1 MSILIASLVA
11 VAGLWYS
18 SVQTQQANDQARQE
32 RALTKEGQITD
43 RFNAAVGNL
52 GDEADEVRLGGIFAL
67 RRIME
72 DSPRDQP
79 AVVDVLSGYIRT
91 RAPAAGGGTKRDA
104 GGRPAPD
111 VRAAFE
117 TLTQRNP
124 VHDKSARVDLR
135 DTHLRYIGVR
145 PGPAGAEET
154 GANGQRL
161 ERANLSGADLANAH
175 LPRALLSGTHL
186 VGTRL
191 EGADLR
197 RADLRGTDLRGA
209 QLVGADLKGADLR
222 GAWLRIEG
230 STGGNSKNAPD
241 TDSPASEQPAKISA
255 DQLLETQW
263 DHTTLLPSALKD
275 DPRIRK
281 RLSRMHTGTR

>member
-1 MSILIASLVA
+1 MSSTPARRTRLPRPHRLVARPSSGGRSVRPPRSAPGPQHGAGGLDWARRIELVSILIASLVA

-135 DTHLRYIGVR
+135 DTHLSCPEFRRVR
-145 PGPAGAEET
+145 
-154 GANGQRL
+154 
-161 ERANLSGADLANAH
+161 S
-175 LPRALLSGTHL
+175 
-186 VGTRL
+186 
-191 EGADLR
+191 
-197 RADLRGTDLRGA
+197 
-209 QLVGADLKGADLR
+209 
-222 GAWLRIEG
+222 
-230 STGGNSKNAPD
+230 
-241 TDSPASEQPAKISA
+241 
-255 DQLLETQW
+255 
-263 DHTTLLPSALKD
+263 
-275 DPRIRK
+275 
-281 RLSRMHTGTR
+281 